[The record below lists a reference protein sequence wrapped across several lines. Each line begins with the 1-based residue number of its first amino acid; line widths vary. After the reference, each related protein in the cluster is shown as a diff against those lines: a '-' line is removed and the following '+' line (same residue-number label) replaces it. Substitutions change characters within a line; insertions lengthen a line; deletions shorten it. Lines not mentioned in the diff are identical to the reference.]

1 MQNYFVT
8 ELKKFDKSI
17 KTIEKRSFLSN
28 LGLFF
33 SSREKVLNNFRSK
46 LIPIRILDKIPIREA
61 TFESA
66 FEPAPEISKATKVK
80 TKQEISPLKLRK
92 DFLSKIN

>member
-8 ELKKFDKSI
+8 ESKKLDKGI
-17 KTIEKRSFLSN
+17 KTIGKRSFLSN

-46 LIPIRILDKIPIREA
+46 LFPVRILDKIPIREA

-66 FEPAPEISKATKVK
+66 FEPAPEIAKATKVK
-80 TKQEISPLKLRK
+80 TKQEISPLKLRE
-92 DFLSKIN
+92 DFLSEIN